1 MREGHGLLGL
11 LQQFLRGLAVL
22 GEQGDTDGGAQAHL
36 VLVDL
41 ERRFQAVED
50 ALRQFGRLVGL
61 LDVGLDQGELV
72 AAQARQRTE
81 PRAVPAQAVGEGD
94 QQLVAELVGVLL
106 VDPLEI
112 VEAQAQHC
120 HPALLAAG
128 AVEDLVE
135 LLLQQLAVRQAG
147 EEVVLGNAQQVVF
160 GLAAQVAVAF
170 DRGEQLVGGG
180 HPEPQLVAFVP
191 LEQRQLV
198 LAGAVG
204 IDADQVF
211 DDLRQRLGQHPVVD
225 QEQHQAHGQGAEN
238 AGDEDDF
245 RSGDEVLAV
254 GRGVQG
260 DLQVA
265 VVFAIGRAADQSNA
279 EGAFLAEDRV
289 GQPARRQVQQRP
301 GFLRQ
306 HRLAGMADARLA
318 HRLVLEQAFE
328 DLHRHFPVEAVDR
341 LGGRVA
347 DHREDALGVAA
358 HRLLGLVGVEDDLR
372 ATEHYANGQ
381 RRQ

>member
-1 MREGHGLLGL
+1 M
-11 LQQFLRGLAVL
+11 
-22 GEQGDTDGGAQAHL
+22 
-36 VLVDL
+36 
-41 ERRFQAVED
+41 
-50 ALRQFGRLVGL
+50 
-61 LDVGLDQGELV
+61 
-72 AAQARQRTE
+72 
-81 PRAVPAQAVGEGD
+81 PAQAVGEGD

-120 HPALLAAG
+120 YPALLAAG

-204 IDADQVF
+204 IDADQVL

-225 QEQHQAHGQGAEN
+225 QNSTRPMA
-238 AGDEDDF
+238 
-245 RSGDEVLAV
+245 R
-254 GRGVQG
+254 
-260 DLQVA
+260 
-265 VVFAIGRAADQSNA
+265 
-279 EGAFLAEDRV
+279 
-289 GQPARRQVQQRP
+289 ARRMPEMKMISEVVTKFSP
-301 GFLRQ
+301 
-306 HRLAGMADARLA
+306 
-318 HRLVLEQAFE
+318 
-328 DLHRHFPVEAVDR
+328 
-341 LGGRVA
+341 
-347 DHREDALGVAA
+347 
-358 HRLLGLVGVEDDLR
+358 
-372 ATEHYANGQ
+372 
-381 RRQ
+381 

>member
-1 MREGHGLLGL
+1 M
-11 LQQFLRGLAVL
+11 
-22 GEQGDTDGGAQAHL
+22 
-36 VLVDL
+36 LVDL

-120 HPALLAAG
+120 YPALLAAG

-191 LEQRQLV
+191 
-198 LAGAVG
+198 
-204 IDADQVF
+204 
-211 DDLRQRLGQHPVVD
+211 
-225 QEQHQAHGQGAEN
+225 
-238 AGDEDDF
+238 
-245 RSGDEVLAV
+245 
-254 GRGVQG
+254 
-260 DLQVA
+260 
-265 VVFAIGRAADQSNA
+265 
-279 EGAFLAEDRV
+279 
-289 GQPARRQVQQRP
+289 
-301 GFLRQ
+301 
-306 HRLAGMADARLA
+306 
-318 HRLVLEQAFE
+318 
-328 DLHRHFPVEAVDR
+328 
-341 LGGRVA
+341 
-347 DHREDALGVAA
+347 
-358 HRLLGLVGVEDDLR
+358 
-372 ATEHYANGQ
+372 
-381 RRQ
+381 

>member
-1 MREGHGLLGL
+1 M
-11 LQQFLRGLAVL
+11 
-22 GEQGDTDGGAQAHL
+22 
-36 VLVDL
+36 LVDL

-160 GLAAQVAVAF
+160 GLATQVAVAF

-191 LEQRQLV
+191 LSS
-198 LAGAVG
+198 GNWCW
-204 IDADQVF
+204 
-211 DDLRQRLGQHPVVD
+211 LG
-225 QEQHQAHGQGAEN
+225 
-238 AGDEDDF
+238 
-245 RSGDEVLAV
+245 RSGLMLTRCSMIFD
-254 GRGVQG
+254 
-260 DLQVA
+260 
-265 VVFAIGRAADQSNA
+265 S
-279 EGAFLAEDRV
+279 
-289 GQPARRQVQQRP
+289 
-301 GFLRQ
+301 
-306 HRLAGMADARLA
+306 
-318 HRLVLEQAFE
+318 
-328 DLHRHFPVEAVDR
+328 
-341 LGGRVA
+341 
-347 DHREDALGVAA
+347 
-358 HRLLGLVGVEDDLR
+358 GLVSI
-372 ATEHYANGQ
+372 Q
-381 RRQ
+381 W